1 MSKTADRVIRIAM
14 DEVGYLEKSVAAW
27 KKYGKDCLYEKTA
40 HAGSDNYTKYGY
52 ELCGLFPEIIDFPA
66 AWCDCFVD
74 WCFYKAY
81 GVTNAQKLLGGRFDD
96 YTKGSTKL
104 YIGKQAFYYAKAGFL
119 PKPGDQIFF
128 AKSGSFETIYHT
140 GLVYKVDESRVYTI
154 EGNTSDGAEVV
165 PNGGAVCRKSY
176 ALTNAK
182 IYGYGRPLYDEDGQ
196 DGWHWVQSLGKWYYQ
211 DQTGRNS
218 YGWKLIQET
227 DGAMSHW
234 YWFDDKGA
242 AVTGW
247 KLIDGEW
254 YYFEQAGSCACALYR
269 SDERGA
275 QSVWYV

>member
-1 MSKTADRVIRIAM
+1 MAKTADKAIRIAM
-14 DEVGYLEKSVAAW
+14 DEVGYLEKSAAAW

-40 HAGSDNYTKYGY
+40 HAGRDNFTKYGY
-52 ELCGLFPEIIDFPA
+52 ELSGVLPEFIDFPA

-96 YTKGSTKL
+96 YTKSSAKL
-104 YIGKQAFYYAKAGFL
+104 YIGKEAFYYAKAGFL

-154 EGNTSDGAEVV
+154 EGNTSDGAGVV

-182 IYGYGRPLYDEDGQ
+182 IYGYGRPKYDEDQGS
-196 DGWHWVQSLGKWYYQ
+196 WRWVYSLGEWFYQ
-211 DQTGRNS
+211 DEAGRNS
-218 YGWKLIQET
+218 YGWKLIQEAGG
-227 DGAMSHW
+227 GASHW
-234 YWFDDKGA
+234 YWFDERGA

-247 KLIDGEW
+247 KLIEGEG

>member
-1 MSKTADRVIRIAM
+1 MAKTADKAIRIAM
-14 DEVGYLEKSVAAW
+14 DEVGYLEKSAAAW

-81 GVTNAQKLLGGRFDD
+81 GVTNAQKLLGGHFDD

-104 YIGKQAFYYAKAGFL
+104 YIGKEAFYYAKAGFL

-128 AKSGSFETIYHT
+128 AQSGSFETIYHT
-140 GLVYKVDESRVYTI
+140 GLVYKADELRVYTI

-176 ALTNAK
+176 LLTEAK
-182 IYGYGRPLYDEDGQ
+182 IYGYGRPKYDEDQGS
-196 DGWHWVQSLGKWYYQ
+196 WRWIYSLGEWFYQ
-211 DQTGRNS
+211 DEAGRNS
-218 YGWKLIQET
+218 YGWKLIQEAGG
-227 DGAMSHW
+227 GASHW
-234 YWFDDKGA
+234 YWFDERGA

-247 KLIDGEW
+247 KLIEGEW